1 MLKIEHVKKDYY
13 FHKGIFDITLDI
25 KKGSIVGI
33 LGRNGSGKSTLMRA
47 ILNLIKL
54 DEGRILLNDMP
65 VYKQYGRVAYIH
77 EGGSYISYMNP
88 KQYRDFLAMY
98 YTNCDAASYDAMLQ
112 QFEIDPTGSIASLSK
127 GQQMKVEIAAGLSM
141 DADLYIL
148 DEPFNALDVYAK
160 QDMIKYLLQL
170 FDETKII
177 LISTHNVEEIEQVI
191 DRCIIM
197 EQGKIVEDVIME
209 NIQEQGIDLRT
220 MLHRYRPQVESTIEK

>member
-25 KKGSIVGI
+25 EKGSIVGI

-77 EGGSYISYMNP
+77 EGGSFISYMNP

-98 YTNCDAASYDAMLQ
+98 YTNFDANAYDAMLHH
-112 QFEIDPTGSIASLSK
+112 FEIDPAGSIASLSK

-197 EQGKIVEDVIME
+197 EQGRIVEDVIME
-209 NIQEQGIDLRT
+209 DILEQGIDLRA
-220 MLHRYRPQVESTIEK
+220 MLHRYRPHVESTTEK